1 MTPAERMAEIE
12 RLSLIELDL
21 YLEQRVL
28 YRRLVAKGAHRGVPP
43 PAKPRYRQVLVAA
56 RAATEAS
63 PLSLPESYADPQF
76 RHWQAEAQARGRIAR
91 RGTGQVTA
99 VR

>member
-1 MTPAERMAEIE
+1 MAEFE

-28 YRRLVAKGAHRGVPP
+28 YRRLVREGRHRGVPP
-43 PAKPRYRQVLVAA
+43 PAKPRFRRVLVAA

-63 PLSLPESYADPQF
+63 PLSLPERYADPQF
-76 RHWQAEAQARGRIAR
+76 RQWQAAAQARGRIAR
-91 RGTGQVTA
+91 RGTGQVTE